1 MNAEMKTAPDQVRM
15 TDSVAIVT
23 HSGFKLLNPLSDTD
37 HRTQCFPAEYCTVGM
52 VIVIH
57 FKF

>member
-23 HSGFKLLNPLSDTD
+23 HSGFKLLNPLSDTE
-37 HRTQCFPAEYCTVGM
+37 QNIAL
-52 VIVIH
+52 
-57 FKF
+57 